1 MPGDD
6 PVQPGLCR
14 ILSLDGGGAKGFYT
28 LGVLREVE
36 AAIGCSI
43 CEKFDL
49 IYGTSTGSI
58 IASLLALGLS
68 VEEAHRIYAENVL
81 KVVGPFTASGKSAAL
96 AQLGNEIFGD
106 QRFDA
111 FRTGIG
117 IVSTRWIDERPL
129 IFKNQVA
136 RAAGRKDTFSPGFG
150 CTISDAVQASSSAY
164 PLFNR
169 KRVILD
175 NGDDVELI
183 DGGYCANNPSLYA
196 LADAISVL
204 GTRPQDVAL
213 LSVGVGEYPEP
224 VRFRVRSLIQK
235 LPSVKLLNKT
245 LQINTL
251 SMAQLMAVLFPTVR
265 RVRISDVFSEPEMAT
280 DLFENDLG
288 KLNRLRQKGADSFGA
303 HERAVRNL
311 LEV

>member
-1 MPGDD
+1 MKL
-6 PVQPGLCR
+6 LC
-14 ILSLDGGGAKGFYT
+14 LDGGGAKGFYT

-36 AAIGCSI
+36 AAAGCKL

-81 KVVGPFTASGKSAAL
+81 KVVSPFRASGKSAAL
-96 AQLGNEIFGD
+96 AKLGNEVFGER
-106 QRFDA
+106 RFDA
-111 FRTGIG
+111 FQTGIG
-117 IVSTRWIDERPL
+117 IVSTRWLDERPL
-129 IFKNQVA
+129 IFKNEVS
-136 RAAGRKDTFSPGFG
+136 RAAGRRGTFSLGFG

-169 KRVILD
+169 KRVRLD
-175 NGDDVELI
+175 NGDEVELI

-204 GTRPQDVAL
+204 GTRPEDVAL
-213 LSVGVGEYPEP
+213 LSIGVGEYPEP
-224 VRFRVRSLIQK
+224 VRLRLRSLVQK
-235 LPSVKLLNKT
+235 LPSVKLLDKT

-251 SMAQLMAVLFPTVR
+251 SMAQLMTVLFPTVQ

-288 KLNRLRQKGADSFGA
+288 KLNRLRQKGAQSFGTREA
-303 HERAVRNL
+303 EVRKL
-311 LEV
+311 LELGS